1 MTMRAVFPEGWHEA
15 GGSQTLQLIVRDFY
29 RKAVQDPLLGPVFT
43 RVIGPHPGAGW
54 PVHLARLD
62 GFWRAVTG
70 GPHSYRG
77 QPGLAHMGLG
87 LTPTHFER
95 WLELWDETAREHLP
109 PEQAQALL
117 VAAQRMATNMQRMA
131 ITLENEGPS

>member
-15 GGSQTLQLIVRDFY
+15 GGSEALQLVVRDFY
-29 RKAVQDPLLGPVFT
+29 RKAVQDPLLGPVFK
-43 RVIGPHPGAGW
+43 RVIGPYPGAGW

-70 GPHSYRG
+70 GPHAYRG
-77 QPGLAHMGLG
+77 QPGLAHQGLG
-87 LTPTHFER
+87 LTPAHFER
-95 WLELWDETAREHLP
+95 WLMLWDETARELLP
-109 PEQAQALL
+109 PDQAQALL

-131 ITLENEGPS
+131 IALSTQAPS